1 MNTVIIDAAV
11 EGAKLVCGALTYH
24 TTSKVG
30 TAATKAFLRTAPRIF
45 KSRKQAAFASELV
58 GMGLGC
64 SASLVSN
71 EAIDEAY
78 DSFKKIV
85 KLKEAFNKKNNKQS
99 ATDETNKEKGDDAED
114 STEKKD

>member
-45 KSRKQAAFASELV
+45 KSRKQAAFAAELV

-78 DSFKKIV
+78 NGFKTIA
-85 KLKEAFNKKNNKQS
+85 KLKEAFNKSNKQN
-99 ATDETNKEKGDDAED
+99 AKEVNEEKGDDAKD

>member
-45 KSRKQAAFASELV
+45 KSRKQAAFAAELV

-78 DSFKKIV
+78 DSFKTIV
-85 KLKEAFNKKNNKQS
+85 KLKEAFNKKDNKQNVK
-99 ATDETNKEKGDDAED
+99 EVNEEKGDDAKD